1 MHAYLIGKFQI
12 YKFIKYLLIH
22 LFFIYKIMDKY
33 INILNIYV
41 YIVALNDS
49 NISSVIL
56 NGN

>member
-1 MHAYLIGKFQI
+1 
-12 YKFIKYLLIH
+12 
-22 LFFIYKIMDKY
+22 MDKY

-56 NGN
+56 NGNWLQIV